1 MQLEKIYDIYFNKD
15 NIKHAYL
22 LETKKMDKI
31 LNIVLKILLDSNTE
45 VENLEEIVKN
55 GNYPDLK
62 IIEPDGMW
70 IKKEQILKL
79 KDDFKSTSSFNN
91 KQIYIIKNAENLND
105 SSANTL
111 LKFLEEP
118 EENIIAILVTENKNK
133 VLGTIVSRCQHI
145 VLDSHLEE
153 YETTSEEAIELYK
166 ILETKKQMATFQILQ
181 LLNKYEE
188 REQIRKLLVEILYI
202 YESVLL
208 KKNNVEIKNKIN
220 MEIDKYLETCT
231 IYEIQNRMNGLISVI
246 NSLDYN
252 INLKL
257 LVDKLV
263 ILMFGVE

>member
-1 MQLEKIYDIYFNKD
+1 MQLEEIYDIYFNKE

-22 LETKKMDKI
+22 LETKKFDKV

-45 VENLEEIVKN
+45 TENLEEIIKS

-62 IIEPDGMW
+62 IIEPDGTW
-70 IKKEQILKL
+70 IKKEQISKL
-79 KDDFKSTSSFNN
+79 KDEFKSMSSFNN

-105 SSANTL
+105 SSANTI

-118 EENIIAILVTENKNK
+118 EENIIAILVTQNKNK

-145 VLDSHLEE
+145 LLDSNLEE
-153 YETTSEEAIELYK
+153 EKFCSPESIELYK
-166 ILETKKQMATFQILQ
+166 LLETKKQSATFSIM
-181 LLNKYEE
+181 
-188 REQIRKLLVEILYI
+188 KLLDI
-202 YESVLL
+202 YEDREKIKKLFIEVLDIYETIL
-208 KKNNVEIKNKIN
+208 LEKMKVQTNQEKNE
-220 MEIDKYLETCT
+220 EIDKYFEICT
-231 IYEIQNRMNGLISVI
+231 IYEIQTRMNGLISI
-246 NSLDYN
+246 IISLDYN